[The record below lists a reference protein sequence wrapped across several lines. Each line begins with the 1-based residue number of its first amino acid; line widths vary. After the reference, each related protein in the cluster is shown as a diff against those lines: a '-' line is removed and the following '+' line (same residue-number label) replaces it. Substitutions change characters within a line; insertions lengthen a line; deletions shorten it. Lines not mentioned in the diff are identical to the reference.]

1 MTLAEGEKRFN
12 SYLKANNLL
21 EKEFVIMNE
30 ALKDTC
36 KAWLTEVGQ
45 IDDEE
50 EEEEEE
56 MQEQG
61 KDKKEQGK
69 AKTKKGETQNRV
81 PKKRLFEVFQKTFSE
96 IHEVHNLKTK
106 TMEIK

>member
-1 MTLAEGEKRFN
+1 MIA
-12 SYLKANNLL
+12 
-21 EKEFVIMNE
+21 
-30 ALKDTC
+30 
-36 KAWLTEVGQ
+36 VGQ

-50 EEEEEE
+50 EDSEEE
-56 MQEQG
+56 MAEQT
-61 KDKKEQGK
+61 KDKKEPVK

-106 TMEIK
+106 TVEIKSAPVTIGILSSKESTS